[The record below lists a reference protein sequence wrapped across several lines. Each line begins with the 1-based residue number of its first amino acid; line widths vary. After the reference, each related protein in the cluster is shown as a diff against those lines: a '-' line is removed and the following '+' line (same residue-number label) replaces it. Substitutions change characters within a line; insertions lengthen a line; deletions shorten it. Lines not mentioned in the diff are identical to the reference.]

1 MKTLKYLSIVLT
13 GLVFFIACQKEL
25 SLDSGFAGKTATG
38 SLLDSANNCRNIAVS
53 GPFIVDSTLNDNSYV
68 SVQVNFATGGAYR
81 IFTDTQN
88 GFSFQ
93 DSGYAPAGTQTIKL
107 KATGRPVAAR
117 ATTFTVAF
125 DTTFCSFTVTVISK
139 TPATYSLAGT
149 PGSCTTAGVQGTYT
163 TGIALNSA
171 NKVSLQ
177 VNVTALGSYSVST
190 ISTGGMSFS
199 GTGTFTTLGPQTIV
213 LQGSGTPTTAG
224 ANSIPVTAGSSTC
237 SFTVNV
243 TAGTTGNVIPENDRD
258 SAWSFNGGT
267 NFFHGPFY
275 DVFDTT
281 INNIYGFIFLGYTP
295 TTGDTTIQ
303 FGVFSQ
309 TGKIASGS
317 TYNSAN
323 SLAAFY
329 YTDYKD
335 TSKVNKIY
343 TADFNTPSASTTI
356 TISAYDSTTR
366 IVTGT
371 FGGSAVNATGTVA
384 PITNGKFRAKVRKT

>member
-1 MKTLKYLSIVLT
+1 MKTFRYLSIVLA
-13 GLVFFIACQKEL
+13 GLIFFIACQKEL
-25 SLDSGFAGKTATG
+25 SVDSGYAGKTATG
-38 SLLDSANNCRNIAVS
+38 SLLDSANNCRNIAVNGS
-53 GPFIVDSTLNDNSYV
+53 FIVDSTLSDNNYV
-68 SVQVNFATGGAYR
+68 AVQVNFGTGGAYR

-93 DSGYAPAGTQTIKL
+93 DSGYSAAGIQTIKL

-117 ATTFTVAF
+117 PTTFTVAF
-125 DTTFCSFTVTVISK
+125 DTTFCSFTVTVVSK

-149 PGSCTTAGVQGTYT
+149 PTSCTAADVQGTYA
-163 TGIALNSA
+163 TGIALNAA

-177 VNVTALGSYSVST
+177 VNVTALGSFSVST
-190 ISTGGMSFS
+190 VSTGGMTFS
-199 GTGTFTTLGPQTIV
+199 GTGTFTTLGPQSIT
-213 LQGSGTPTTAG
+213 LQGSGTPAIAG

-237 SFTVNV
+237 SFPVNV
-243 TAGTTGNVIPENDRD
+243 TAGIPGSLIPENDRD
-258 SAWSFNGGT
+258 SAWSFNGGS

-281 INNIYGFIFLGYTP
+281 INNIYGFIFLGFTP

-303 FGVFSQ
+303 FGVFSP
-309 TGKIASGS
+309 TGKIAGGT
-317 TYNSAN
+317 TYNSTN

-343 TADFNTPSASTTI
+343 TADFNSPSASTTI
-356 TISAYDSTTR
+356 AISTYDSTTR

-371 FGGSAVNATGTVA
+371 FTGSAVNATGSAV